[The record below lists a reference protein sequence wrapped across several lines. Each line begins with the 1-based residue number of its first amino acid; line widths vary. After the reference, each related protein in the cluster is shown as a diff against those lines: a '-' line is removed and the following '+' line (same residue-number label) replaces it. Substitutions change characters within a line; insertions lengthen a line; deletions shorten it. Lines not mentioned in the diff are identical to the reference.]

1 MLLET
6 ILGGVTGLIGNIVGG
21 IFKYKTAKLQADHD
35 ENMIKLETEAMVTEA
50 KANIAITRA
59 TVEGEIEIAD
69 SKAYMH
75 SQIAG
80 NKALFGQK
88 WVDKLL
94 SVEGRWKILTL
105 PVAILVAFLF
115 GFVDFARGFMRP
127 ALTGY
132 LVGMSTFIT
141 IWAYRIMS
149 AEGITLNAEQAVKI
163 FEDTTSIIVYLTVS
177 CVTWWFGDRRM
188 AKTIMQLKGADR
200 TKIDDDITI

>member
-1 MLLET
+1 MILET
-6 ILGGVTGLIGNIVGG
+6 ILGGVTGLIGNVVGG
-21 IFKYKTAKLQADHD
+21 IFKYKTAKLQAEHD
-35 ENMIKLETEAMVTEA
+35 EKMIKLETEAMVMEA

-80 NKALFGQK
+80 NQKLFGQK
-88 WVDKLL
+88 WIDMLL
-94 SVEGRWKILTL
+94 GIEGKWKIITV
-105 PVAILVAFLF
+105 PVAVLVSFLF
-115 GFVDFARGFMRP
+115 GFVDFLRGIMRP
-127 ALTGY
+127 ALTAY
-132 LVGMSTFIT
+132 LMGMATYIT
-141 IWAYRIMS
+141 IWAYHIMQG
-149 AEGITLNAEQAVKI
+149 AGITVSTDQAVKI

-188 AKTIMQLKGADR
+188 AKTIMQIKGADR